1 MSDKKMPY
9 QYEEKPASLLVT
21 RRAFL
26 KVTGVLTAYLAIGG
40 YTITNFLKKR
50 NKYIKMRQKG
60 LYLDDKRLQSH
71 KLPASHMNPAV
82 KKFYEEFAEHPLSEV
97 SHHLL
102 HTHHYYARWQLGAKE
117 VHHE

>member
-60 LYLDDKRLQSH
+60 LYL
-71 KLPASHMNPAV
+71 
-82 KKFYEEFAEHPLSEV
+82 EV

-117 VHHE
+117 VHHG